1 MGIQS
6 SVGLE
11 RVFTVTVSDR
21 MSGKLIDEDMVDAL
35 STYALIELIHRSCY
49 SMLKDKLNEGEI
61 SVAVKTDLEHI
72 APTPIGMNLH
82 MKIKIVKIVGRT
94 IYFDIRVYD
103 EVELVARATHK
114 RFVINKAVIKN
125 RLREKHEKANIM
137 I

>member
-1 MGIQS
+1 
-6 SVGLE
+6 
-11 RVFTVTVSDR
+11 
-21 MSGKLIDEDMVDAL
+21 
-35 STYALIELIHRSCY
+35 
-49 SMLKDKLNEGEI
+49 MLKDKLNEGEI